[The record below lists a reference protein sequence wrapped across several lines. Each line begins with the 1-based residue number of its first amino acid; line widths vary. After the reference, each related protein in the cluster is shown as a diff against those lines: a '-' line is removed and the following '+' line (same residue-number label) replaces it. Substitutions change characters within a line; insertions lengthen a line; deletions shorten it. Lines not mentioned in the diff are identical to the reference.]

1 MENSDD
7 GVIEEVESSNGSRK
21 ENSSCAKKKKVWDLR
36 MNVKL
41 EVWGLRS
48 GMKNRG
54 YK

>member
-21 ENSSCAKKKKVWDLR
+21 ENSSCAKKKVWDLR